1 MINNASS
8 LQKISSFRNVRSSGF
23 SLVEVISVM
32 AIMSL
37 IAVSM
42 PAVIGAFTSA
52 GKLTQSA
59 SDISSAMEHARAYAM
74 AKNTY
79 VYVGIQEI
87 DGVNATA
94 SNGVGKVAVVTVA
107 SLDGTRPYTTG
118 ALKASNIATIA
129 KPQYFTNTHIATAAS
144 LTNGSNMTSRPTASI
159 DLGGSSA
166 STTFQY
172 PVTGTAQLSFTKVVE
187 FDPQGVA
194 RVQTGTSFNPSVQAY
209 IELPL
214 VPAHGN
220 AAVANISNQ
229 AAVQVDGITGAVSV
243 YRP

>member
-1 MINNASS
+1 MSNKATSP
-8 LQKISSFRNVRSSGF
+8 RVGTRGF
-23 SLVEVISVM
+23 SLVEIMSVM

-37 IAVSM
+37 IAVAM
-42 PAVIGAFTSA
+42 PSVIGAFTSA

-59 SDISSAMEHARAYAM
+59 SDISSVLTHARAYAM

-79 VYVGIQEI
+79 VYVGIQEV
-87 DGVNATA
+87 DAVHATSA
-94 SNGVGKVAVVTVA
+94 NGVGKVAVVTAA

-118 ALKASNIATIA
+118 ALNTSNIAVVM
-129 KPQYFTNTHIATAAS
+129 KPQFFTNTHITTAAS
-144 LTNGSNMTSRPTASI
+144 LTNGSNMTTRPAASI
-159 DLGGSSA
+159 DLSSTSA
-166 STTFQY
+166 TTTFQF
-172 PVTGTAQLSFTKVVE
+172 PLTGTAQFSFTKVVE

-194 RVQTGTSFNPSVQAY
+194 RVQTGASFNPSVQAY

-229 AAVQVDGITGAVSV
+229 AAVQVDGITGAVSL